1 MTFTPFA
8 RYRNFTLE
16 NLKHFL
22 EIYPKEDTSMSLKEA
37 IDYIKDGG
45 ENIPTED
52 GYTITASQLA
62 ERFLFDGK
70 FYLYYYLL
78 VIRGNKN
85 EIIFTRS
92 CVCSQRS
99 FKAI

>member
-37 IDYIKDGG
+37 IDYINNKDSK
-45 ENIPTED
+45 I
-52 GYTITASQLA
+52 
-62 ERFLFDGK
+62 
-70 FYLYYYLL
+70 
-78 VIRGNKN
+78 
-85 EIIFTRS
+85 
-92 CVCSQRS
+92 C
-99 FKAI
+99 